1 VLVNAVKEL
10 KAENDNLR
18 AGLKAAND
26 KEAADAAGLAALRK
40 DFEAFKAARK

>member
-1 VLVNAVKEL
+1 VLANAVKEL
-10 KAENDNLR
+10 KAENDDLR
-18 AGLKAAND
+18 E